1 MEMGKPRSVWVSSVS
16 IRVYPWLITNF
27 GINVFAPSDS
37 QWMAQALRLA
47 ERGLYSTSPNPR
59 VGCVLVRDGKSV
71 GSGWHQRAGEPH
83 AEVYALREAG
93 GAARG
98 ATAYV
103 TLEPCSHHGR
113 TPPCA
118 EALIEA
124 GMARVVVAVQDP
136 NPEVAGAG
144 IARLRAAGIA
154 VESGLME
161 AEARELNVGFFAR
174 MTRGTPWLR
183 SKIAMSLDGRTALGN
198 GKSQWITGDAARQ
211 DVQRWRARSC
221 AVLTGINTV
230 LADDAQLNVRE
241 IGGMIP
247 APRGGASNPP
257 SPPTHPSPPLSGRE
271 EGGASAPPLTRGGQ
285 EEGLRQPLRVV
296 LDSQLRIPLEA
307 RVLYGGGRTLVYTAL
322 HDERKIGLLQDLGAT
337 VAVMPDGNGQVDL
350 PAILRDLAQ
359 RGCNEVLVEAGSIL
373 NGALL
378 RAGLADELLLYIA
391 PQLLGD
397 AARSM
402 AQLGE
407 LTSLEQRVGLKW
419 QDMRQVGKDLR
430 ISVKVEK
437 ANPPQSPLAR
447 GEALLP

>member
-1 MEMGKPRSVWVSSVS
+1 MFSPQ
-16 IRVYPWLITNF
+16 
-27 GINVFAPSDS
+27 DS
-37 QWMAQALRLA
+37 MWMAQALRLA
-47 ERGLYSTSPNPR
+47 ELGLYGTSPNPR
-59 VGCVLVRDGKSV
+59 VGCVLVRDGESI
-71 GSGWHQRAGEPH
+71 GSGWHRRAGEPH
-83 AEVYALREAG
+83 AEVHALREAG
-93 GAARG
+93 EAARG

-124 GMARVVVAVQDP
+124 GVARVVVAVQDP

-161 AEARELNVGFFAR
+161 AEARELNAGFFAR

-198 GKSQWITGDAARQ
+198 GKSQWITGDAARR

-241 IGGMIP
+241 IETP
-247 APRGGASNPP
+247 
-257 SPPTHPSPPLSGRE
+257 
-271 EGGASAPPLTRGGQ
+271 
-285 EEGLRQPLRVV
+285 RQPMRVV
-296 LDSQLRIPLEA
+296 LDSRLRIPLDA
-307 RVLYGGGRTLVYTAL
+307 RILYDNGGSTLVYTAL
-322 HDERKIGLLQDLGAT
+322 DDDRKIAVLQDLGAT
-337 VAVMPDGNGQVDL
+337 VVVLPGSGGQVD
-350 PAILRDLAQ
+350 PAAVLHDLAG
-359 RGCNEVLVEAGSIL
+359 RGCNEILVEAGSTL

-378 RAGLADELLLYIA
+378 RAGLVDELLLYMA

-397 AARSM
+397 AARGV

-407 LTSLEQRVGLKW
+407 LTNLGQRVNLKW
-419 QDMRQVGKDLR
+419 QDVRQVGNDLR
-430 ISVKVEK
+430 ITVRME
-437 ANPPQSPLAR
+437 
-447 GEALLP
+447 